1 MFPAVPPHA
10 QALTQGGSKMP
21 VCWDPL
27 ISTLLLAFPFLSFF
41 SYIVY
46 SMSSPTL
53 LLSFYFCLLCR
64 LLSWFLEV

>member
-1 MFPAVPPHA
+1 
-10 QALTQGGSKMP
+10 MP
-21 VCWDPL
+21 VYLDPL
-27 ISTLLLAFPFLSFF
+27 ISTLLLAFTFLSFFF